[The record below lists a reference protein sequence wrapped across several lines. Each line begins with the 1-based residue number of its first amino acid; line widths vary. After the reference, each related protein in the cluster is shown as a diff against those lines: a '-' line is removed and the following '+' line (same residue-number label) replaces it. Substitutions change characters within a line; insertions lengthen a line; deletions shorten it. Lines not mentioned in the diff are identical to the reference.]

1 MSALATIVR
10 LSLVA
15 ALLGVAAPIFGARG
29 LGVSEVADSATMAMI
44 ESRMRDA
51 YKWAVMLS
59 AMKSDTDAQVAA
71 RCLNACID
79 IAEGRYDDAGRV
91 LDEAVG
97 HWAAAKDPK
106 RVSLLSLVYLA
117 KGFLEFETA
126 ADPTDAY
133 NKRAE
138 RLARS
143 VGNIPVEMLALM
155 YRAQI
160 YIRASRHVEAGH
172 CARTLL
178 ARSPAGVMPEL
189 RFWGRLLLMR
199 NYQALQVDAA
209 VADCAEQIDREG
221 YYVGRKALEQYYL
234 RTLAVVSLERGDP
247 GEALSS
253 IERALAL
260 SSETHTALTEVWR
273 IEIVHAEALVGVGR
287 FAKAREVLAYL
298 RKHAHIVP
306 EQVADPHYAR
316 HCIVLVEA
324 QMALAQRRPA
334 EAIRILTDGRV
345 PPVMLT
351 RSSFAQKYYGILEDA
366 HLAMGNFAAA
376 RRTLAVAND
385 SKLAAWSSVA
395 KARAKDMEIAFREDT
410 TILRQRLNI
419 FDGEARVVGME
430 RQVLTISTAVVAA
443 LLLGGLVWLYRLRT
457 GAARKRR
464 SMALLRYRLNGEIE
478 RQVRAH
484 KKVNNDIMRR
494 NAELAASQTYGR
506 QLQRGVLPR
515 EEELLDMGVSNAFII
530 RGSSNVTSGCFYWFR
545 KVGGNLLICCAE
557 ADWDGVPGAML
568 SMVGITLADE
578 VAAHYDGKA
587 GAADLLA
594 DIEHDYVRRLPDRRW
609 RCDMSMVVAVVDL
622 SSLRVRLA
630 AAGVDAIVR
639 TGGDAIVVRGAERK
653 VGAGVEPRRLA
664 DEEFKLVS
672 CDSLYFFSPSLLRL
686 TGGGDGAALGVEGVR
701 KIIKRV
707 TLLPPGLRREAVL
720 NELLLWKSGRPLS
733 DDFLLLSVSM
743 P

>member
-1 MSALATIVR
+1 MSAIATFVR

-15 ALLGVAAPIFGARG
+15 ALLSVAAPLFGARG

-51 YKWAVMLS
+51 YKWAVLLS

-79 IAEGRYDDAGRV
+79 IAEGRYADADKV
-91 LDEAVG
+91 LDEAIA

-126 ADPTDAY
+126 AVPTDAY

-143 VGNIPVEMLALM
+143 VGNSPVEMLALM

-172 CARTLL
+172 CARTLM

-189 RFWGRLLLMR
+189 RFWGRLLLLR

-209 VADCAEQIDREG
+209 VADCAEQIEREG

-234 RTLAVVSLERGDP
+234 RTLAVVCLERGEFGD
-247 GEALSS
+247 ALRH
-253 IERALAL
+253 IELALAHAAD
-260 SSETHTALTEVWR
+260 THAALTEVWR
-273 IEIVHAEALVGVGR
+273 MELVHAEALVGVGR
-287 FAKAREVLAYL
+287 FAQAREVLAFL
-298 RKHAHIVP
+298 RKNVGIVP
-306 EQVADPHYAR
+306 AEVADPLFAR
-316 HCIVLVEA
+316 HCVVLVEA
-324 QMALAQRRPA
+324 QMALALRRPVDVV
-334 EAIRILTDGRV
+334 RMLTDGSV
-345 PPVMLT
+345 PPFMLA
-351 RSSFAQKYYGILEDA
+351 RHGFAQKYYRLLEDA

-376 RRTLAVAND
+376 RRTLARAND
-385 SKLAAWSSVA
+385 SKMEAWSSVA

-430 RQVLTISTAVVAA
+430 RQVLTISTFVVAG

-464 SMALLRYRLNGEIE
+464 AMALLRYRLNGEIE
-478 RQVRAH
+478 RQVQAH
-484 KKVNNDIMRR
+484 KKINDNIMRR

-506 QLQRGVLPR
+506 QLQRGVLPG
-515 EEELLDMGVSNAFII
+515 EDKLLDMGLSSAFII

-545 KVGGNLLICCAE
+545 KVGGNLLVCCAE

-578 VAAHYDGKA
+578 VAARYDGRA
-587 GAADLLA
+587 GAADILA
-594 DIEHDYVRRLPDRRW
+594 DIEHDYVRRLPDKRW
-609 RCDMSMVVAVVDL
+609 RCDMSMVVAVIDL
-622 SSLRVRLA
+622 SSLRVRVA
-630 AAGVDAIVR
+630 AAGIDAIVR

-672 CDSLYFFSPSLLRL
+672 CDSLYFFSPSLPRL
-686 TGGGDGAALGVEGVR
+686 TGGVDGAPLGVEGVR
-701 KIIKRV
+701 KIVKRV
-707 TLLPPGLRREAVL
+707 TLLPPTLRREAVL
-720 NELLLWKSGRPLS
+720 NELLLWKSGRPLA
-733 DDFLLLSVSM
+733 DDFLLVSVSM